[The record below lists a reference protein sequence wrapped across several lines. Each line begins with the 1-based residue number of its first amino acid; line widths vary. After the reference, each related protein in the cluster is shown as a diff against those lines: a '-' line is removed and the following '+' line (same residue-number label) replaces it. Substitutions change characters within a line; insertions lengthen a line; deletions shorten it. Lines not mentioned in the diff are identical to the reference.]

1 MANAPPR
8 ITAADVANTG
18 SAFRK
23 PFPGIVDCS
32 WQLLQQKHTKLQTGI
47 SWLLETWKLEPTQ
60 EEKRRRLCWRTKWL
74 ELHLDTY
81 HLIKLLKYTTNKIHK
96 YKVPGMGLHMI
107 FDRSL
112 VFYLLLLF
120 LIPIRLLAFAANHF
134 ASISCFPFVDYLSTL
149 FFVFPSLII
158 PTYNT
163 LNSQDRIPQ
172 KS

>member
-1 MANAPPR
+1 
-8 ITAADVANTG
+8 
-18 SAFRK
+18 
-23 PFPGIVDCS
+23 
-32 WQLLQQKHTKLQTGI
+32 
-47 SWLLETWKLEPTQ
+47 
-60 EEKRRRLCWRTKWL
+60 
-74 ELHLDTY
+74 
-81 HLIKLLKYTTNKIHK
+81 
-96 YKVPGMGLHMI
+96 MGLHMI

-134 ASISCFPFVDYLSTL
+134 AAISCFPFVDYLSTL